1 MKSSELR
8 ALTAQELEERLE
20 QTSRN
25 LYQLRVRATFKE
37 LENTAEIR
45 AERRNVARMKQMLA
59 EKQRQSAAQAQ

>member
-1 MKSSELR
+1 MKSSELKT
-8 ALTAQELEERLE
+8 LTVQELQERLE

-45 AERRNVARMKQMLA
+45 AERHNIARIKQTLA
-59 EKQRQSAAQAQ
+59 EKQRQAAAQA

>member
-1 MKSSELR
+1 MKISELK
-8 ALTAQELEERLE
+8 ALTVQELEERLE

-45 AERRNVARMKQMLA
+45 AERRNVARIKQMLA
-59 EKQRQSAAQAQ
+59 DKQRQAAAQAQ